1 MTLLNSCEYI
11 CKPIALFSRVC
22 ESDIA
27 SFDGIV
33 LVSFVPQV
41 RNIMFYDFG
50 VPGVCR
56 GESFVVVRRPN
67 NARDANYLDVT
78 LVWGPYCLG
87 HAEASMA
94 AHLSPMM

>member
-1 MTLLNSCEYI
+1 MTLLNSREYI

-22 ESDIA
+22 GNDIA
-27 SFDGIV
+27 LFNGIV

-41 RNIMFYDFG
+41 RSIMFYDFE
-50 VPGVCR
+50 VPRACH

-78 LVWGPYCLG
+78 LVRGPTNV
-87 HAEASMA
+87 
-94 AHLSPMM
+94 